1 MFKIIRQWLCD
12 RMPQFGAYVAQYAII
27 LKFVQSSLETV
38 SVSKTNDSKVGK

>member
-12 RMPQFGAYVAQYAII
+12 RMPQFGAQYAII

-38 SVSKTNDSKVGK
+38 SVSKINDSKVGK